1 LTASALRGEWG
12 SGGNFRISIA
22 DEGGIMSRIP
32 GVEPENASPEVRA
45 LYDKFEAADFQIL
58 NVTKMFANNEHFL
71 AGLYAFAGGL
81 YFHGKLSPR
90 YRELAYLRASQLNSC
105 HY

>member
-1 LTASALRGEWG
+1 MA
-12 SGGNFRISIA
+12 
-22 DEGGIMSRIP
+22 RIP
-32 GVEPENASPEVRA
+32 LVELENAPPAVRA
-45 LYDKFEAADFQIL
+45 VYDKFEAGGFQIM
-58 NVTKMFANNEHFL
+58 NVMKMFANNEHFIR
-71 AGLYAFAGGL
+71 GLYEFVGGL

>member
-1 LTASALRGEWG
+1 LSEEKGE
-12 SGGNFRISIA
+12 N
-22 DEGGIMSRIP
+22 MSRIQ

-58 NVTKMFANNEHFL
+58 NVIKMFANNEHFL
-71 AGLYAFAGGL
+71 AGMFAFASGI